1 MYDGFRKYVC
11 LRDVYYSECS
21 MLTPYFTRYGLQ
33 MLEEAA
39 P

>member
-1 MYDGFRKYVC
+1 MLLCMMDFVNMS
-11 LRDVYYSECS
+11 VECS

-39 P
+39 L